1 MSFKEIALSF
11 VPLFVAID
19 PIGILPFILLLT
31 KDIENKKKVIRYA
44 VITGFVLGVC
54 FIGIGKGVLMLLGI
68 EMADFLIAGG
78 LVLLI
83 LAIRHLL
90 TGRMIDIEPSLKEI
104 IGVVPIGIPLIVGP
118 AVLTTILLLVERYS
132 IWSVLISFIINLLIT
147 YIILIRAELIAR
159 ILKESGMRIAS
170 QIASLLLAA
179 IAVMLIRE
187 GVMSI
192 LR

>member
-31 KDIENKKKVIRYA
+31 KDVEDKKKVIRYA
-44 VITGFVLGVC
+44 VITGFALGVC

-132 IWSVLISFIINLLIT
+132 LWSVLISFIINLLIT